1 MVNTLVNDWFVHKGS
16 QSVLFVRTVMVAS
29 IYKGDPCEW
38 MTSSSPLIGQKRGG
52 SHVHSSSFFVWFG
65 DYGFSSFG
73 FLIRFNTSDITNNT
87 MKIGPPTIQRNGM
100 RYIGDILYSNPS

>member
-1 MVNTLVNDWFVHKGS
+1 MENTSNLQNNCCFNEIIGLQTFTRGYPQALVHNSPVYKDF
-16 QSVLFVRTVMVAS
+16 QSVLFVPTVMVAS

-73 FLIRFNTSDITNNT
+73 FFNLI
-87 MKIGPPTIQRNGM
+87 Q
-100 RYIGDILYSNPS
+100 YE